1 MFLYKK
7 SEFFCSFVYLHGF
20 REKTNLFFFFF
31 FVSFPVTSSTSPP
44 AVSVAVTVFAEP
56 VVIHTLALCN
66 THPQVVVNAGEMT
79 NPVVAFSDDVWKS
92 VSADAV
98 LVTDTNGVKYEGI
111 HPMTAFDLAEVIF
124 S

>member
-1 MFLYKK
+1 M
-7 SEFFCSFVYLHGF
+7 
-20 REKTNLFFFFF
+20 
-31 FVSFPVTSSTSPP
+31 
-44 AVSVAVTVFAEP
+44 TVFAEP

-98 LVTDTNGVKYEGI
+98 LVADTNGVKYKGI